1 MNVKRTTSGQHEAVK
16 AFRKKLE
23 SIQDGT
29 LADLE
34 KLNRELNADIEAQ
47 QKADSEPPADDAEP
61 STVPVP
67 KVEQ

>member
-1 MNVKRTTSGQHEAVK
+1 MNVRRTTSGQHEAVK

-34 KLNRELNADIEAQ
+34 KLNRELDADIEA
-47 QKADSEPPADDAEP
+47 KKKSDPPPADDAEP
-61 STVPVP
+61 PTEPLP
-67 KVEQ
+67 KVNQ